1 MLTKDLLKFTKR
13 SGKVH
18 PKYLNTK
25 DPVIL
30 DVAKKLS
37 DVYAS
42 ASDQTMTELESQLDA
57 LYDQPAPYYAGFCKL
72 LSDRC
77 QFYEDEGD
85 CLQQRWRWF
94 KLSREL
100 RHDMASA
107 DASRSDFQQ
116 HFSLAAEK
124 PLETIKHELYSDL
137 PLFRRLK
144 SFESISPNELV
155 DRYNC
160 AQIQGLL
167 IHAQSMKVTIS
178 GRPSIEQKRALVQKL
193 KFHRLL
199 AQIDVDGDQM
209 KLDISGPLS
218 LIDARQTY
226 GMRLSN
232 FFPYILLFDKWTL
245 VAELRMN
252 RQNLILELDHKK
264 AITSHYKGLTGYIPA
279 EFQNFLSA
287 FNAKATATDDW
298 RALQASD
305 FIQLAGKSY
314 LFPDIKISKSG
325 NAMVY
330 MEIFHRWHQA
340 QLGERLDALAKTPGL
355 RILLAICK
363 SLKLK
368 EEYKQKLRDLEQVG
382 IRSIYFREFPTPKA
396 VLTQLSRFDG

>member
-18 PKYLNTK
+18 PKYLNSK

-37 DVYAS
+37 DIYAS
-42 ASDQTMTELESQLDA
+42 ASDQLMTELETQLDS
-57 LYDQPAPYYAGFCKL
+57 LFDQPAAYYSGFCKL
-72 LSDRC
+72 LNDRC
-77 QFYEDEGD
+77 KFHEDDGD
-85 CLQQRWRWF
+85 CMEQRWRWF

-107 DASRSDFQQ
+107 EASRSDFEQQ
-116 HFSLAAEK
+116 FSLAAEK
-124 PLETIKHELYSDL
+124 SLDTIKHELYSDL
-137 PLFRRLK
+137 PSFRRLK
-144 SFESISPNELV
+144 SFESISPKGLI

-167 IHAQSMKVTIS
+167 IHAQSMKVTIN

-209 KLDISGPLS
+209 ELDISGPLS
-218 LIDARQTY
+218 LIDSRQTY

-245 VAELRMN
+245 SAELRLD
-252 RQNLILELDHKK
+252 RQNLILELDQKK
-264 AITSHYKGLTGYIPA
+264 AIASHYKGLTGYIPP

-287 FNAKATATDDW
+287 FNAKATTTDDW

-305 FIQLAGKSY
+305 FIPLAGKSY
-314 LFPDIKISKSG
+314 LFPDMKISKSG
-325 NAMVY
+325 NATVY
-330 MEIFHRWHQA
+330 MEIFHRWHQF

-368 EEYKQKLRDLEQVG
+368 EEYKEKLRVLEQVG
-382 IRSIYFREFPTPKA
+382 IRAIYFKEFPTPKA
-396 VLTQLSRFDG
+396 VLTQLSTFDG